1 MMYLYTKPAGISLL
15 IHISF
20 FCLAAVMAG
29 RVASY
34 NPPSIECEIEPSRLI
49 SMGSGKLHLTSG
61 SPPAE
66 PVKAVM
72 PRANMAAAKPAPVKP
87 EISQPSQ
94 PAPPAATTKAD
105 TPSTR
110 LPGET
115 DATSV
120 ALPPQG
126 EKTTAGGSSG
136 YGDAAVGSKGKGTAS
151 STGEQDSSGGE
162 YSDSGYRF
170 GELPGYPTAARRAGR
185 EGIVKVRVLLDTD
198 GNPASV
204 MVLETSGYEDFD
216 TAAAQAVKKW
226 RFSPARRGGKPVAS
240 FHDVRIRFRLY
251 DTR

>member
-1 MMYLYTKPAGISLL
+1 MKYFYAKPAVISLF
-15 IHISF
+15 IHIGL
-20 FCLAAVMAG
+20 FCLAALMAD

-34 NPPSIECEIEPSRLI
+34 NPPPIELEIEPSRLI
-49 SMGSGKLHLTSG
+49 DMGSGKLHLTSG
-61 SPPAE
+61 SPPAK
-66 PVKAVM
+66 PVKAVK
-72 PRANMAAAKPAPVKP
+72 PRTKMAAAKPAPVKP
-87 EISQPSQ
+87 EILQPSQ
-94 PAPPAATTKAD
+94 PAPPAASTKAD
-105 TPSTR
+105 IPSTR

-120 ALPPQG
+120 ALPPPG
-126 EKTTAGGSSG
+126 EKQTAGGSSG
-136 YGDAAVGSKGKGTAS
+136 YGAAAVGSKGKGAGS

-162 YSDSGYRF
+162 YTDSGYRF
-170 GELPGYPTAARRAGR
+170 GDLPGYPRAARRAGR